1 MIDLH
6 IHTSHSVDARDEPLW
21 VLGRARELGL
31 AAISITDHSTLD
43 GWRSVRDRAREFG
56 VELVPGTEVGA
67 SYTFRG
73 HILELHILGFYFH
86 DETPIDQLGKRQH
99 EVSAGYLEVFFDGL
113 REIGVDI
120 TRESVAREFP
130 CRRIGSTAVRAQMRS
145 RGYAKGL
152 VESSL
157 LERRAISAVVDPA
170 LREALPFDEVLAG
183 LLETGGTIL
192 LAHPMKLLSAK
203 YGALSEDEVLAA
215 SDEMLARGLH
225 GVEVWNSGLTA
236 VHAGQLLKFARER
249 GIPISGGTDSHDSK
263 EGKSKIGT
271 LPVPDWVLDT
281 LKRHQRGEDPW
292 EGVDA
297 AVVGDEP

>member
-6 IHTSHSVDARDEPLW
+6 IHTSHSADARDDPLW

-31 AAISITDHSTLD
+31 PAISITDHSTLD
-43 GWRSVRDRAREFG
+43 GWRSVRDRAGEFG
-56 VELVPGTEVGA
+56 VELVPGVEVGA

-86 DETPIDQLGKRQH
+86 DETPVDELGRRQR
-99 EVSAGYLEVFFDGL
+99 ETSVGYLEVLFEGL

-130 CRRIGSTAVRAQMRS
+130 GRRIGSTPVRAQMRS
-145 RGYAKGL
+145 RGYAEGL

-157 LERRAISAVVDPA
+157 LERRAVSAVADPT

-183 LLETGGTIL
+183 LLDTGGTTL

-203 YGALSEDEVLAA
+203 YGALSEEEVLAA
-215 SDEMLARGLH
+215 SDEMLARGLD
-225 GVEVWNSGLTA
+225 GIEVWNSGLTA

-263 EGKSKIGT
+263 EGKSKLGT